1 MKKTWFITGASRGFG
16 RIWAKAALERGD
28 KVTATNDACSFR
40 NSGDQRDWNR
50 KRSEIGWGD
59 RTGKC
64 EWSCPLSSQPSRQP
78 MCTPRYRNSPI
89 RYGVKE
95 VAQTAPQRL
104 TGWPLSGSYGKPGF
118 AATLPVCVQK
128 VQALVSDSGENLDV
142 SAVDRATALHH
153 I

>member
-1 MKKTWFITGASRGFG
+1 MG
-16 RIWAKAALERGD
+16 RSHREVRM
-28 KVTATNDACSFR
+28 VMP
-40 NSGDQRDWNR
+40 
-50 KRSEIGWGD
+50 
-59 RTGKC
+59 
-64 EWSCPLSSQPSRQP
+64 PLSSQPSRQP

-104 TGWPLSGSYGKPGF
+104 TGWPLSGSYGKPSF

-128 VQALVSDSGENLDV
+128 VQALVSDSGEDLDV

>member
-64 EWSCPLSSQPSRQP
+64 EWSCPLFRVNPAASRCARRDIETRLFA
-78 MCTPRYRNSPI
+78 MVSKRLPR
-89 RYGVKE
+89 
-95 VAQTAPQRL
+95 RL
-104 TGWPLSGSYGKPGF
+104 PRG
-118 AATLPVCVQK
+118 
-128 VQALVSDSGENLDV
+128 
-142 SAVDRATALHH
+142 
-153 I
+153 